1 LIRPSGVYDR
11 LVRPRLNSAVA
22 LLPLLATLIAVS
34 PAHADA
40 ICGTGGTVSR
50 AGTTATCDYPSVGE
64 TSFTVPAGVTSLDV
78 IAIGAPGADGTAGD
92 GFGGT
97 PGTGGRGA
105 RVTTTLDV
113 TPGQTLYI
121 EVGAAGAVG
130 PEDCISGKR
139 DGGPGGANGGGAGGP
154 GRCFGY
160 GGGGGGGASD
170 VRTTPASSGG
180 LTGLPGDPR
189 LVVAGGG
196 GGGGSSLSNTA
207 GNGGDA
213 GGAGTGAGAGGDCGT
228 SAADGGTGGI
238 GAGGG
243 AGGACLGPETGQP
256 GAPGDGG
263 TGGNGFLAN
272 SGGAGGGG
280 GGYIGGGGGAA
291 YTALGLANGG
301 GGGSSFGP
309 AGTTYASAG
318 AGVPASVTLSFEVP
332 PPTVAIAAPVDGQS
346 FTFAAAATTA
356 FSCTESAA
364 GTGIASCLDGD
375 GRPSGAALDT
385 WTLGAH
391 TLVVTATSSDGR
403 TATRSVSYTV
413 AGAAFFPGPPVK
425 PAAPSAIGPGGEPG
439 PTAPL
444 PLPVVTVTSGG
455 TPAARASRRGTVVVP
470 GMTATCTAGAGP
482 CDDAAVAL
490 NATVHGRRVTLG
502 RSVFRLA
509 DGASTSRLTVTLSAF
524 GRRVLASKRSLT
536 ATAVVTLRNSA
547 TTATATNE
555 RDIRLLAPR
564 R

>member
-1 LIRPSGVYDR
+1 
-11 LVRPRLNSAVA
+11 
-22 LLPLLATLIAVS
+22 
-34 PAHADA
+34 
-40 ICGTGGTVSR
+40 
-50 AGTTATCDYPSVGE
+50 
-64 TSFTVPAGVTSLDV
+64 
-78 IAIGAPGADGTAGD
+78 
-92 GFGGT
+92 
-97 PGTGGRGA
+97 
-105 RVTTTLDV
+105 
-113 TPGQTLYI
+113 
-121 EVGAAGAVG
+121 
-130 PEDCISGKR
+130 
-139 DGGPGGANGGGAGGP
+139 
-154 GRCFGY
+154 
-160 GGGGGGGASD
+160 
-170 VRTTPASSGG
+170 
-180 LTGLPGDPR
+180 
-189 LVVAGGG
+189 VAGGG

-213 GGAGTGAGAGGDCGT
+213 GGAGAGTGAGGGGDCGP
-228 SAADGGTGGI
+228 SAANGGVGGT

-243 AGGACLGPETGQP
+243 AGGGLCTGVNPGQP
-256 GAPGDGG
+256 GTAGAPGDGG
-263 TGGNGFLAN
+263 TGGDGYTAN
-272 SGGAGGGG
+272 TGGGGGGG
-280 GGYIGGGGGAA
+280 GGYIGGGGAA
-291 YTALGLANGG
+291 TGGDFGIANGG
-301 GGGSSFGP
+301 GAGSSFGP
-309 AGTTYASAG
+309 AGASFATAG

-439 PTAPL
+439 PTAAS